1 MASSVNDLVVSFD
14 YAIKKYLR
22 CPSGFDMSRVLKSQQ
37 KEAISTVVSRKDL
50 LAVLPACFGRSLIF
64 QVLVYRKV
72 IMMGNPSSI
81 VVVRLINQVDNQT
94 WFNIKDLMNITEKV
108 QLIGPTSR
116 HSCLVCSSRM
126 I

>member
-1 MASSVNDLVVSFD
+1 
-14 YAIKKYLR
+14 
-22 CPSGFDMSRVLKSQQ
+22 MSRVLKSQQ

-50 LAVLPACFGRSLIF
+50 LAGLPACFGKSLIF
-64 QVLVYRKV
+64 QVLLYRKV

-94 WFNIKDLMNITEKV
+94 WLNIKDLMNITEKL
-108 QLIGPTSR
+108 QLIDPISR
-116 HSCLVCSSRM
+116 HSCLVSSSGM